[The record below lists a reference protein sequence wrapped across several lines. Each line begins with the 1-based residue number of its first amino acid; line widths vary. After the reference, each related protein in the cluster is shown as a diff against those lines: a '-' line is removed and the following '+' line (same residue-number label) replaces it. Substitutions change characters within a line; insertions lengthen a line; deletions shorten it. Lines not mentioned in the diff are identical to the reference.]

1 MHLMFGP
8 GLSGDAWLA
17 PVASSAVYTEPNT
30 WVHLIFYIWLCSVL
44 GDRRASVQNISG
56 DSC

>member
-30 WVHLIFYIWLCSVL
+30 VGAPNFLYLALL
-44 GDRRASVQNISG
+44 GSW
-56 DSC
+56 